1 MIILY
6 ILRLLN
12 YANILL
18 LHSTAYLLIISIFQG
33 AISSVQSLS
42 RVQLFVTPWTIEHQV
57 SLSITNSWNLLKLM
71 SIELVMS
78 SNHLILC
85 HPLLPP
91 SSIIPSIKVFSS
103 ELVLHIR

>member
-42 RVQLFVTPWTIEHQV
+42 RVQLFVTPWTSARYERENKPIFEYANYYM
-57 SLSITNSWNLLKLM
+57 IN
-71 SIELVMS
+71 EL
-78 SNHLILC
+78 
-85 HPLLPP
+85 
-91 SSIIPSIKVFSS
+91 F
-103 ELVLHIR
+103 